1 MKIIMD
7 KFYLDTIE
15 SYGIPAKKI
24 KTYDGVV
31 KVAENE
37 EEKLVLNISDSWL
50 VEIIR
55 AYAETIKALVS
66 MYHILTHELE
76 FIGLKAEKI
85 SREHHETATSFKSK
99 TTS

>member
-1 MKIIMD
+1 MKIVMD
-7 KFYLDTIE
+7 KCYLDIIE
-15 SYGIPAKKI
+15 SYEIPAKKI

-50 VEIIR
+50 IEIIH
-55 AYAETIKALVS
+55 AYAETVKTLVS
-66 MYHILTHELE
+66 MYHVLNHELE

-85 SREHHETATSFKSK
+85 SREHHEMATKFNNKA
-99 TTS
+99 